1 MKKKIREGFA
11 SKGIHY
17 NFRGVPESIPTRCR
31 KRRKEDRGKSL
42 ILTHQPLTR
51 SKVRASNPSLLFP
64 SSALSPPA
72 VPNMIQHFRRQTFL
86 RHFRSAG
93 VGEIDLPRPYS
104 QGGFF
109 SPPNNAVIEHVL
121 TKYSTLA
128 HFHFGLTTRCV
139 WALCSRIFT
148 QRGSWN

>member
-1 MKKKIREGFA
+1 MYKV
-11 SKGIHY
+11 IHY
-17 NFRGVPESIPTRCR
+17 NFCGSLSRSQPGVGREGKWKKR
-31 KRRKEDRGKSL
+31 KKTD
-42 ILTHQPLTR
+42 LTHQPLTR
-51 SKVRASNPSLLFP
+51 SKVTASNPSLLFP

-86 RHFRSAG
+86 WHFRSAG

-128 HFHFGLTTRCV
+128 HFHFGLATRCV
-139 WALCSRIFT
+139 
-148 QRGSWN
+148 